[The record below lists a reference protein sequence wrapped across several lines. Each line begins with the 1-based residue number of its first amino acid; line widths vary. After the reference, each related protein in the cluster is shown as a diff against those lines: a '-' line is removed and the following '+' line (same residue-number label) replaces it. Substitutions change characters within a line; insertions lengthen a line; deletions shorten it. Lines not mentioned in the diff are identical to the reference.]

1 MKKMNK
7 AYIFILMIMMI
18 PFNNAFSQDADIQ
31 EKQEAKTET
40 KVNGPKASWDK
51 TIINFG
57 EIAFKTKEKSEFTLT
72 NKGNQ
77 PLFIVYGQS
86 SCGCAALDYNEAP
99 IMPGQSSKVTIT
111 YHGTDLGD
119 FLKTITIVT
128 NESEDRTV
136 LQVKGSVV
144 EK

>member
-1 MKKMNK
+1 MNK
-7 AYIFILMIMMI
+7 AYIFILALLII
-18 PFNNAFSQDADIQ
+18 PFSKVFSQQADVQ
-31 EKQEAKTET
+31 EKQEPKTEI

-51 TIINFG
+51 TIIDFG
-57 EIAFKTKEKSEFTLT
+57 EIAYKTREKSEFTLT

-86 SCGCAALDYNEAP
+86 SCGCAKLDYNEAP
-99 IMPGQSSKVTIT
+99 ILPGQSSKVTIT
-111 YHGTDLGD
+111 YDGTDLGD
-119 FLKTITIVT
+119 FLKTISIVT
-128 NESEDRTV
+128 NESDERTV

>member
-1 MKKMNK
+1 MKKT
-7 AYIFILMIMMI
+7 YIFILVLLLI
-18 PFNNAFSQDADIQ
+18 PFSNAFSQDADTR
-31 EKQEAKTET
+31 EKQDTTTET
-40 KVNGPKASWDK
+40 KIHGPKASWDK
-51 TIINFG
+51 TIIDFG
-57 EIAFKTKEKSEFTLT
+57 EIEYKTKEKSEFTLT

-86 SCGCAALDYNEAP
+86 SCGCAALDYSEAP

-111 YHGTDLGD
+111 YDGKDLGD
-119 FLKTITIVT
+119 FLKTISIVT

-136 LQVKGSVV
+136 LQVKGTVV

>member
-1 MKKMNK
+1 MRK
-7 AYIFILMIMMI
+7 AYFFILAMMML
-18 PFNNAFSQDADIQ
+18 PFSHAFAQDADTHENQ
-31 EKQEAKTET
+31 EEKTET

-51 TIINFG
+51 TIIDYG
-57 EIAFKTKEKSEFTLT
+57 EIAYKTKEKSEFTLT

-99 IMPGQSSKVTIT
+99 IMPGQSTKVTIT
-111 YHGTDLGD
+111 YDGTDLGD
-119 FLKTITIVT
+119 FLKTISIVT
-128 NESEDRTV
+128 NESEERTV
-136 LQVKGSVV
+136 LQVKGTVV